1 MVDFVGMNFHVVYV
15 VQILCKLEAED
26 SIFLGYDNTCVG
38 NQIPR
43 F

>member
-1 MVDFVGMNFHVVYV
+1 VVDFVGIDFYVVHVV
-15 VQILCKLEAED
+15 QNLHKLEAED
-26 SIFLGYDNTCVG
+26 SILLGYDSAYVG

>member
-1 MVDFVGMNFHVVYV
+1 MVDFVGMNFYIVYV
-15 VQILCKLEAED
+15 VRIWHKLEAED
-26 SIFLGYDNTCVG
+26 SILLGYDFVYVG

>member
-1 MVDFVGMNFHVVYV
+1 MDFVGVNFYVMYV
-15 VQILCKLEAED
+15 VRILRKLEAED
-26 SIFLGYDNTCVG
+26 SILLGYDSPYVG

>member
-1 MVDFVGMNFHVVYV
+1 MVDFVGVNFHLVYV

-26 SIFLGYDNTCVG
+26 SIFLGCDKTYVG